1 MEITEI
7 KQQLTIGEV
16 LDHYGLKTNTHNML
30 CCPFHQDK
38 TPSLQIYRQT
48 NTWTCFSSNCD
59 AGSGDVIDFIM
70 KMEKSNKH
78 EAILKAKELAGYN
91 APEPPYEKLFKTFL
105 TNVKKAD
112 KAQAYLKERGLNP
125 ERIGIGYNNT
135 TWGQMRYCL
144 IFPLKSKQGK
154 IVSLY
159 GRNIYNTIQANVA
172 LKDTGRPAF
181 ADLSAGDLS
190 KAEASAGK
198 HYYTRNR
205 KGLYPHWPE
214 PDTKQLILTEAIV
227 DAATLLQT

>member
-1 MEITEI
+1 
-7 KQQLTIGEV
+7 
-16 LDHYGLKTNTHNML
+16 
-30 CCPFHQDK
+30 
-38 TPSLQIYRQT
+38 
-48 NTWTCFSSNCD
+48 

-70 KMEKSNKH
+70 RKEKCTKH
-78 EAILKAKELAGYN
+78 EAILKAKELAGYSK
-91 APEPPYEKLFKTFL
+91 PEPPYEKLFKTFL

-159 GRNIYNTIQANVA
+159 GRNIYNTHQQRISADEIA
-172 LKDTGRPAF
+172 GR
-181 ADLSAGDLS
+181 
-190 KAEASAGK
+190 

-205 KGLYPHWPE
+205 KGLYPSYPKS
-214 PDTKQLILTEAIV
+214 DTRQLILTEAII
-227 DAATLLQT
+227 DAATLLQILDIQHQYGILACYGTNGFTAE

>member
-70 KMEKSNKH
+70 KMEKPNKH

-112 KAQAYLKERGLNP
+112 KAQAYLKERGLDP
-125 ERIGIGYNNT
+125 ERIEVGYNNT

-159 GRNIYNTIQANVA
+159 GRNIYNTHQQRISADEIA
-172 LKDTGRPAF
+172 GR
-181 ADLSAGDLS
+181 
-190 KAEASAGK
+190 

-205 KGLYPHWPE
+205 DRKS
-214 PDTKQLILTEAIV
+214 T
-227 DAATLLQT
+227 